1 MSLLFLHRGS
11 QPLSQICH
19 WQKSP
24 SSTNLHLSRQDGVSP
39 FFCSL
44 QGRQIAHQR
53 NVWSGLPCLA
63 GLLVLT
69 TLSPSPQALRQ
80 QMLCQSRLPAPA
92 PSSCPT
98 MPRKFWC
105 FLASW
110 RLLCLFLT
118 LVLTH
123 RAPSFCHMYVPP
135 AVPCVCCDPLCEQLL
150 KHNIHL
156 RKHLVLSADKCS
168 NGNFSLSF
176 FPPFSC
182 HS

>member
-80 QMLCQSRLPAPA
+80 QMLCQSHLPAPA

-98 MPRKFWC
+98 TPRKFWC
-105 FLASW
+105 FLASR

-168 NGNFSLSF
+168 NGNISLSF